1 MMYAVLCLAGTSILF
16 FGYDASVM
24 SQVNTNQNYLNLM
37 GAPNAQKGDSGDAA
51 LVGGLVSIWYLGFL
65 IGALC
70 VGYYAD
76 KIGRL
81 KTIEIGCL
89 WGILGAALQCSAK
102 NVTWMMF
109 ARIIGGIGCGHL
121 NTVVPI
127 WTSEIADPR
136 LRGAFVGTQFTLAL
150 TGSTLVYW
158 MEYGCTKTQSLAF
171 AWRFPLG
178 FQIVF
183 LILILIAVPFYPES
197 PRHLAKT
204 GRIDEARDIL
214 EKCRVRPNKDEINQ
228 EMTEIIEA
236 IRLEANSAAASYY
249 SMLFTHDKLHTTRRI
264 LLGGGVQVMQKLT
277 GIDFIAAYSPEMFAL
292 GGFTGDEP
300 ALLAGGNFISYTAS
314 LAFAIWLADHLGR
327 RSCMLWGCSLL
338 GTVLIVGGI
347 LSHEVYSHVDDKAKA
362 KQYGAGVA
370 TVLYIYSVIYGSTWL
385 TTW

>member
-1 MMYAVLCLAGTSILF
+1 MYLVLCLAGTSILF

-37 GAPNAQKGDSGDAA
+37 GAPDALTGNNGDAA
-51 LVGGLVSIWYLGFL
+51 LVGGLVSIWFLGFL

-81 KTIEIGCL
+81 KTIQIGCV
-89 WGILGAALQCSAK
+89 WGILGAVLQCSAQ

-158 MEYGCTKTQSLAF
+158 MEYGCTQTQSLAF

-178 FQIVF
+178 FQIIF
-183 LILILIAVPFYPES
+183 LIIILILVPFYPES
-197 PRHLAKT
+197 PRHLAKI
-204 GRIDEARDIL
+204 GRFDEARDIL
-214 EKCRVRPNKDEINQ
+214 TRCRINPVKDEIDQ
-228 EMTEIIEA
+228 EISEIMEA
-236 IRLEANSAAASYY
+236 IRLEADSAAASYW
-249 SMLFTHDKLHTTRRI
+249 SMIFSRDALHTPRRI
-264 LLGGGVQVMQKLT
+264 LLGGGVQVMQKFT
-277 GIDFIAAYSPEMFAL
+277 GIGKAPHKSSGEGAPPDFQQTS
-292 GGFTGDEP
+292 
-300 ALLAGGNFISYTAS
+300 
-314 LAFAIWLADHLGR
+314 
-327 RSCMLWGCSLL
+327 
-338 GTVLIVGGI
+338 
-347 LSHEVYSHVDDKAKA
+347 
-362 KQYGAGVA
+362 
-370 TVLYIYSVIYGSTWL
+370 
-385 TTW
+385 